1 MATVDE
7 RDLALGRLYAGAL
20 LDLAEASGR
29 ADALGEELYE
39 FVRVVGESPELADFL
54 STPLV
59 EDEMRAA
66 TLEKTLRGRASDLFV
81 DALQVIRRKGR
92 LGKLPAIAEAYR
104 LELRD
109 RRGLV
114 DAQVVSAV
122 PLSAQLR
129 TQLTESLRRFSGR
142 EPHLVERVDPALL
155 GGTVVKI
162 AGQKIDTSVAT
173 HLRELS
179 DALLA
184 RASREIQSGKA
195 YLAE

>member
-1 MATVDE
+1 MANVDE
-7 RDLALGRLYAGAL
+7 RDLAIGRLYAGAML
-20 LDLAEASGR
+20 ELAAERGEEDSLAEELHDLVA
-29 ADALGEELYE
+29 ALNAN
-39 FVRVVGESPELADFL
+39 PELADFL

-59 EDEMRAA
+59 EDEHRGAA
-66 TLEKTLRGRASDLFV
+66 LEKTLRGKASDLLV
-81 DALQVIRRKGR
+81 DSLQVIRKKGR

-114 DAQVVSAV
+114 DAEVASAV
-122 PLSAQLR
+122 PLSPGLR
-129 TQLTESLRRFSGR
+129 NQLTDALRRFSGR
-142 EPHLVERVDPALL
+142 EPFLVERVDPSLL
-155 GGTVVKI
+155 GGTVVQI
-162 AGQKIDTSVAT
+162 AGQKIDTSVAR

-179 DALLA
+179 DALLD

>member
-1 MATVDE
+1 MATVDD
-7 RDLALGRLYAGAL
+7 RDLALGRLYAGAMFE
-20 LDLAEASGR
+20 LASQTQQEDS
-29 ADALGEELYE
+29 LGEELYE
-39 FVRVVGESPELADFL
+39 LVRAVGENPEFADFL

-59 EDEMRAA
+59 DDEVRAA
-66 TLEKTLRGRASDLFV
+66 TLEKTMRGKASDLLV
-81 DALQVIRRKGR
+81 DSLQVIRRKGR
-92 LGKLPAIAEAYR
+92 LGDLPAIAEAYR

-114 DAQVVSAV
+114 DAQVTSAI
-122 PLSAQLR
+122 PLTAQLR
-129 TQLTESLRRFSGR
+129 AQLTESLRRLSGK
-142 EPHLVERVDPALL
+142 EPFLVERVNPALL
-155 GGTVVKI
+155 GGTVVQI

-179 DALLA
+179 DALLD

>member
-20 LDLAEASGR
+20 LDLAEASGQP
-29 ADALGEELYE
+29 DSLGEELHDL
-39 FVRVVGESPELADFL
+39 VRAVGENPELADFL

-59 EDEMRAA
+59 DDEMRAA
-66 TLEKTLRGRASDLFV
+66 TLEKTLRGKASDLFV

-104 LELRD
+104 LELRQ

-114 DAQVVSAV
+114 DAQVISAV
-122 PLSAQLR
+122 PLSAPLR
-129 TQLTESLRRFSGR
+129 AQLTESLRRFSGR

-179 DALLA
+179 EALLA

>member
-1 MATVDE
+1 MANVDE

-20 LDLAEASGR
+20 LDLAEASGQ
-29 ADALGEELYE
+29 ADSLGEELND
-39 FVRVVGESPELADFL
+39 FVRTIEADEGLADYL
-54 STPLV
+54 STPLID
-59 EDEMRAA
+59 DEVRAA
-66 TLEKTLRGRASDLFV
+66 TLEKTLRGKASDLLV

-92 LGKLPAIAEAYR
+92 LAKLAAIAEAYR

-114 DAQVVSAV
+114 DAHVTSAV
-122 PLSAQLR
+122 PLSAELR
-129 TQLTESLRRFSGR
+129 NRLTESLRRFSGR
-142 EPHLVERVDPALL
+142 EPHLVESVDPALL
-155 GGTVVKI
+155 GGTVVKV

-173 HLRELS
+173 QLRELS
-179 DALLA
+179 EALLA